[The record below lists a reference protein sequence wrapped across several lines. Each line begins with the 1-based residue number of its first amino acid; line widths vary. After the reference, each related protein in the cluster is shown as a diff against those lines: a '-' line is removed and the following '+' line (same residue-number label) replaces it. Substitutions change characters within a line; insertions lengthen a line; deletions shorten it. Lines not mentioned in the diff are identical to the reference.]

1 MKIRNYGPFVHPFQK
16 KNCSFCCHP
25 LLSHNYQH
33 FGRNLYQNWIS
44 NNDVRYFELPNIQHI
59 HQRENTLSVSPLTLV
74 WKRVW
79 FLFLTWI
86 STLTCAQDY
95 LLKISETTINSYK
108 GHPAHKPLYLQT
120 DDNNRPKNI
129 MRTWNAWMFR
139 PLFSFKNRIVYHPSM
154 TYDLCDMVRT
164 IWAWSFPNMW
174 SLHFSRVG

>member
-1 MKIRNYGPFVHPFQK
+1 MMSDILNFQTYNIYIRQKTPFRF
-16 KNCSFCCHP
+16 P
-25 LLSHNYQH
+25 L
-33 FGRNLYQNWIS
+33 W
-44 NNDVRYFELPNIQHI
+44 P
-59 HQRENTLSVSPLTLV
+59 LV

-120 DDNNRPKNI
+120 DDNRPKNI
-129 MRTWNAWMFR
+129 MRMWNAWMFR
-139 PLFSFKNRIVYHPSM
+139 PLFSFKNRIMHHPSM

-164 IWAWSFPNMW
+164 IWTWSFPTMW
-174 SLHFSRVG
+174 SLIFFRVG